1 MSLCHVGGKR
11 YVWGNMLLNLL
22 MFSQW
27 DAKIWSDIHAS
38 THRGSHSLNNNCCIL
53 LSDCISWVVCWDQR
67 IGGLG
72 ALEMCSWFPLLP
84 DEIWYALLFQISVE
98 FTQGIALV
106 KRLDFYFRK
115 NGLQRD
121 MERNIECQLSAAA
134 MHCHRLVFKLN
145 QFAIGSHIALANH
158 WL

>member
-1 MSLCHVGGKR
+1 MWGEEICLRQYVIESVDDVFSVGGKDLVR
-11 YVWGNMLLNLL
+11 YTCLHTSWQSFSKQQLLYTLVWLY
-22 MFSQW
+22 Q
-27 DAKIWSDIHAS
+27 
-38 THRGSHSLNNNCCIL
+38 
-53 LSDCISWVVCWDQR
+53 LSCVLCDQR
-67 IGGLG
+67 IGVLG

-134 MHCHRLVFKLN
+134 MHCHWLVFKLN
-145 QFAIGSHIALANH
+145 QFAIWSHIALANH